1 MHSDPILIHLLEFGS
16 ILSIFQGFSSERRKC
31 AFFCFTCIPNLFSP
45 ICSSL
50 VEFCPFFTDFRQKDV
65 NAHFMLHMYSDAICK
80 HLLEFGS
87 LLVIF
92 HGFSTKTRVCAF
104 FRSTCILTIFAPDWF
119 TSDHFSRIFDR
130 NTCMCI
136 FSLYMYFLAICLRAV
151 PPVSYFSKSQ
161 RNFFYIN
168 GRYHQM
174 NNFVALNVFR
184 NLFHGLAR
192 VWFIFVHFSRLFDK
206 KT

>member
-1 MHSDPILIHLLEFGS
+1 MCIFSLYMHSDPILIHLLEFGS

-31 AFFCFTCIPNLFSP
+31 AFFRFTRIPNLFSP

-92 HGFSTKTRVCAF
+92 YEFSTN
-104 FRSTCILTIFAPDWF
+104 I
-119 TSDHFSRIFDR
+119 TSM
-130 NTCMCI
+130 CM
-136 FSLYMYFLAICLRAV
+136 FSLYMYSDDICSRLIHFR
-151 PPVSYFSKSQ
+151 S
-161 RNFFYIN
+161 FFTD
-168 GRYHQM
+168 
-174 NNFVALNVFR
+174 FR
-184 NLFHGLAR
+184 QKH
-192 VWFIFVHFSRLFDK
+192 VYVHFFALHVFFSYLLAGG
-206 KT
+206 TSG

>member
-1 MHSDPILIHLLEFGS
+1 MRIFSLHTYSEPILTHLLEFGW
-16 ILSIFQGFSSERRKC
+16 ILSIFHGFSSERRKC
-31 AFFCFTCIPNLFSP
+31 AFYASH
-45 ICSSL
+45 
-50 VEFCPFFTDFRQKDV
+50 VFRRYLQ
-65 NAHFMLHMYSDAICK
+65 AFA
-80 HLLEFGS
+80 
-87 LLVIF
+87 
-92 HGFSTKTRVCAF
+92 RV
-104 FRSTCILTIFAPDWF
+104 WF
-119 TSDHFSRIFDR
+119 TSGDFSRIFDK

-192 VWFIFVHFSRLFDK
+192 VWFIFVHFSRFFDK